1 MYTNASQPLS
11 IPVGALV
18 AGPCRLK
25 QSAPVL
31 LVYALPRCALGIT
44 MLANRAA
51 NTATSC
57 RLREKCQQELYPALS
72 EPPTVLGW
80 RFTSGDDADNTRTTT
95 STHSTVW
102 PEARPVLL

>member
-18 AGPCRLK
+18 AGPCRLE

-51 NTATSC
+51 NTATPC
-57 RLREKCQQELYPALS
+57 CLRELLGEMPAGPASRLVGAS
-72 EPPTVLGW
+72 HCPGVAFYIW
-80 RFTSGDDADNTRTTT
+80 R
-95 STHSTVW
+95 
-102 PEARPVLL
+102 